1 MYKLSDHSNLD
12 KQDKALLNLT
22 SRYGVFD
29 HSILTHKQCKASKT
43 SVKSSYK
50 NRYRNSCFSKS
61 RDMALDDIW
70 KSFTVPI
77 KFKVP
82 PKN

>member
-1 MYKLSDHSNLD
+1 MYNLSNRSNLD

-22 SRYGVFD
+22 DRYGVFD
-29 HSILTHKQCKASKT
+29 HSILTHEQREASKT
-43 SVKSSYK
+43 FVKGSCKSRYK
-50 NRYRNSCFSKS
+50 ESCLSKS